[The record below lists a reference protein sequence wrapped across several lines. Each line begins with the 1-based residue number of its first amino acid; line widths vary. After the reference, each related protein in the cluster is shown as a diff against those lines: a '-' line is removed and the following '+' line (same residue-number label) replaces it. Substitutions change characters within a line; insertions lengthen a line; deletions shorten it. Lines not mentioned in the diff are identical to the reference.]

1 MTFFENELMKMFG
14 KNAALTDIRCV
25 GNVLIGRL
33 TPDTIAKISLITNNI
48 SGQYTAALI
57 KVINPQSGEV
67 DRQSIN
73 FCDAFG
79 RSRKEGI
86 HIWDSGDGMTCWH
99 KFTPSRQNYDAINRA
114 AEQYLEM
121 FLEPVQDVDMS
132 MDMRVWGRKACR
144 QTEK

>member
-14 KNAALTDIRCV
+14 KNAALSDVRCV
-25 GNVLIGRL
+25 GNSLIGRL
-33 TPDTIAKISLITNNI
+33 TPDTVAKISFITSNI
-48 SGQYTAALI
+48 SRQYTAALI
-57 KVINPQSGEV
+57 KVINPKSGEV

-73 FCDAFG
+73 FCDAFE

-99 KFTPSRQNYDAINRA
+99 NFTPSRQNYDAINRA

-121 FLEPVQDVDMS
+121 FLEPVQDMDMS
-132 MDMRVWGRKACR
+132 M
-144 QTEK
+144 

>member
-1 MTFFENELMKMFG
+1 MTVFENELMKMFG

-86 HIWDSGDGMTCWH
+86 HIWDSGDDMTCWH
-99 KFTPSRQNYDAINRA
+99 KFTPSRQNYDAISRA

-121 FLEPVQDVDMS
+121 FLEPVQDMDMS
-132 MDMRVWGRKACR
+132 M
-144 QTEK
+144 

>member
-25 GNVLIGRL
+25 GNSLIGRL
-33 TPDTIAKISLITNNI
+33 TSDTIAKISLITNNI

-79 RSRKEGI
+79 RSQKEGI
-86 HIWDSGDGMTCWH
+86 HIWDSGDGMTRWCN
-99 KFTPSRQNYDAINRA
+99 FTPNKQNYEAINRA
-114 AEQYLEM
+114 ADQYLEM
-121 FLEPVQDVDMS
+121 FLEPVQDMGMS
-132 MDMRVWGRKACR
+132 M
-144 QTEK
+144 